1 MVDLIKEVSEKS
13 IQVIHASVQ
22 VAMVHLQHIFYM
34 FSTYVLVS
42 CGPRIDMLRRQDV
55 IIVR

>member
-1 MVDLIKEVSEKS
+1 MVDLIKEVSD
-13 IQVIHASVQ
+13 QVIHASVQ
-22 VAMVHLQHIFYM
+22 VAMVHLHNIFLM
-34 FSTYVLVS
+34 HVFSTYVLVF